1 MNIDIESH
9 RSPGVSALPVDPDH
23 YSGNDLQPFDGEI
36 TSYIVASS
44 PRSGSTL
51 FCEALART
59 GRLGMPLEYFRMRHS
74 VDKGRSWGARSLAE
88 YCQEMVK
95 RRSTPNGVFGMKL
108 HHDQLTFLRAR
119 GVLVDPTAWVSIER
133 SDRVAQAVSFARA
146 QQTRAWTSYSSSD
159 AQSEYNFTHIASAA
173 RMIRDQTVGWEKY
186 FARLEISPLRFRYEE
201 VANDVQAS
209 AKRVMDLLLVA
220 DDEPAV
226 VFSPSHE
233 RQGDS
238 INGEWIAR
246 YREECGQRGVDP
258 ENPEQ

>member
-1 MNIDIESH
+1 
-9 RSPGVSALPVDPDH
+9 
-23 YSGNDLQPFDGEI
+23 
-36 TSYIVASS
+36 
-44 PRSGSTL
+44 
-51 FCEALART
+51 
-59 GRLGMPLEYFRMRHS
+59 
-74 VDKGRSWGARSLAE
+74 
-88 YCQEMVK
+88 
-95 RRSTPNGVFGMKL
+95 MKL
-108 HHDQLTFLRAR
+108 HYDQLTFLRAR

-146 QQTRAWTSYSSSD
+146 QQTRAWTSYSSGD

-173 RMIRDQTVGWEKY
+173 GMIRDQTGGWEKY
-186 FARLEISPLRFRYEE
+186 FARLEISPLRFRYED

-246 YREECGQRGVDP
+246 YRDECGQRGVDP
-258 ENPEQ
+258 ENPER